1 MAMLVE
7 QEYKTVPIESL
18 RRHPKNPRR
27 GAVTEIG
34 KSIAKNGFYGA
45 IVVQKS
51 SNYIIR
57 GNHTWLAAQRKGLKE
72 VPVIVADV
80 DDATALRILAADNR
94 TGDLATYDDQ
104 ELLRLL
110 QEIDQDYGGLE
121 GTGYAEVDLDGLIR
135 SLSNEPFEEYGED
148 EQAVQGPGGQDIAQ
162 VSLSANA
169 RGKTLDPETK
179 LGILPNEYLEMYER
193 TAMRQIVLV
202 MDLSEYQKRL
212 AQLKLVLDREG
223 LETNTD
229 AVFFLLDRYE
239 TAFSGA

>member
-1 MAMLVE
+1 MAALVE
-7 QEYKTVPIESL
+7 QEYKKIPIDAI

-27 GAVTEIG
+27 GDVAEIG

-51 SNYIIR
+51 TNYIIR

-72 VPVIVADV
+72 VPVLVADV

-104 ELLRLL
+104 ELLHLL

-135 SLSNEPFEEYGED
+135 SLSNEPFEDEGEPED
-148 EQAVQGPGGQDIAQ
+148 EQGQDIAQ
-162 VSLSANA
+162 VSLSARA

-202 MDLSEYQKRL
+202 MDVSEYQKRL
-212 AQLKLVLDREG
+212 AQLRLVLDREH

-229 AVFFLLDRYE
+229 AVFFLLDQYE
-239 TAFSGA
+239 TAFSG